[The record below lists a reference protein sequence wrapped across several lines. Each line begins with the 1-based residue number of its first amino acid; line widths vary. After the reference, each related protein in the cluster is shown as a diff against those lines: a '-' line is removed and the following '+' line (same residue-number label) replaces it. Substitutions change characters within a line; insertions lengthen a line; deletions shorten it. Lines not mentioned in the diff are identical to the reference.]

1 MTYIDYLNDFN
12 KWLRSNHLPG
22 NARLLYY
29 SLLAVF
35 NEAGWPESVQVDNYR
50 LMSMIDVRT
59 ERVAISTRDK
69 LVDCGF
75 IRYNKGKKG
84 SPNTYF
90 LTKYTGKKVSQFG
103 SVSGSESGSVSGSV
117 SVSPNR
123 SHIKTKNKTKT
134 KTKNI
139 SPLPPREEN
148 WGVGPD
154 LSAALSSWL
163 TYRDEIGQGYTPTG
177 LKFLIAE
184 VQKNSTQYGESAV
197 ADVIRKSMASGWQG
211 IAWDKLKK
219 IDGSASSPTGGSRTA
234 CAGASNVKADMERM
248 QKYLQELREEREG
261 KD

>member
-90 LTKYTGKKVSQFG
+90 LTRYTCKKVSQFD

-117 SVSPNR
+117 SVSPKC
-123 SHIKTKNKTKT
+123 SHIKTKKKT

-139 SPLPPREEN
+139 SPLPPNEES
-148 WGVGPD
+148 WEFGPD
-154 LSAALSSWL
+154 LSAALSDWL
-163 TYRDEIGQGYTPTG
+163 TYKEENQQGYTPTS
-177 LKFLIAE
+177 LKVLIAE
-184 VQKNSTQYGESAV
+184 IQKNAAQYGETAM
-197 ADVIRKSMASGWQG
+197 ANLIRKCTASGWQG
-211 IAWDKLKK
+211 IVWDKLGK
-219 IDGSASSPTGGSRTA
+219 DDSSATSSGSKPGTVREGPSSI
-234 CAGASNVKADMERM
+234 KADMDRM
-248 QKYLQELREEREG
+248 QRYLQQLREENHNG
-261 KD
+261 